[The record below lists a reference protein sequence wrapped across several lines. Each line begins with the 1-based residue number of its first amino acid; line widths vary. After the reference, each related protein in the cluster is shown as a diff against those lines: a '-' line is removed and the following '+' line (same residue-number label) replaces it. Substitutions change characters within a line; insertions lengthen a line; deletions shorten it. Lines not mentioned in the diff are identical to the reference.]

1 MSRSGRILVVDDEVN
16 ARTALAELLRD
27 EGFDV
32 ETAADAF
39 KALGK
44 YEAFAPHIVI
54 TDLKM
59 PGMDGIELVQKL
71 RAMEDPPAV
80 IVMTAFGAVSSAVD
94 AMRAGAAEY
103 LTKPINFDELLVVVD
118 KVMEHIELK
127 RETRQ
132 LRARLR
138 DRVAPNNIIGSSPP
152 MQRIFEIVDQ
162 VAPSKATVLITGE
175 SGTGKEL
182 VANAIHMRSPRAG
195 GPFVKLHCAALAET
209 LLESELFGHER
220 GAFTGAMARKD
231 GRFSIADGG
240 TLFLD
245 EIGEISP
252 SVQVK
257 LLRFLQEHEF
267 ERVGGTQTI
276 RVDVRVIAATNR
288 NLVEEVKAGR
298 FREDLF
304 YRLNVV
310 TIDMPPL
317 RDRKT
322 DIPAL
327 GKFFLDRYTRDNNKQ
342 IEGFGPQTMELLMSY
357 DWPGNVRELE
367 NAIERAVVLT
377 NAKQVEPRH
386 LPPNVRPTLTPAGMP
401 PIPGSTL
408 AEIEKYAILETL
420 KATGGSTSKAAEI
433 LGISVRTIQYR
444 LHDYNAAPRSS
455 VAVVRKD
462 EVPQQQSQQPESA
475 VASAQA
481 K

>member
-1 MSRSGRILVVDDEVN
+1 MSRGRILVVDDEVN

-27 EGFDV
+27 EGFEV

-44 YEAFAPHIVI
+44 YEAFNPHVVV

-59 PGMDGIELVQKL
+59 PGMDGIELVKKI
-71 RAMEDPPAV
+71 RAFEDPATV
-80 IVMTAFGAVSSAVD
+80 VVMTAFGAVSSAVD

-103 LTKPINFDELLVVVD
+103 LTKPINFDELLVVLDRVL
-118 KVMEHIELK
+118 EHAQLR

-132 LRARLR
+132 LRQRVGE
-138 DRVAPNNIIGSSPP
+138 RVAPNNIIGVSPP
-152 MQRIFEIVDQ
+152 MQRVFEVVDQ
-162 VAPSKATVLITGE
+162 VAPSRATVLITGE

-182 VANAIHMRSPRAG
+182 VANAIHQRSPRST
-195 GPFVKLHCAALAET
+195 GPFVKLHCAALAES

-220 GAFTGAMARKD
+220 GSFTGAMARKD
-231 GRFSIADGG
+231 GRFQIADGG

-252 SVQVK
+252 SIQVK

-267 ERVGGTQTI
+267 ERVGGTQTL

-288 NLVEEVKAGR
+288 NLTEDVAKGR

-310 TIDMPPL
+310 SLEMPPL
-317 RDRKT
+317 RDRRT

-327 GKFFLDRYTRDNNKQ
+327 ARFFLDRYTKENDKV
-342 IEGFGPQTMELLMSY
+342 IEGFANETLELLVAY

-367 NAIERAVVLT
+367 NAVERAVVLAT
-377 NAKQVEPRH
+377 GPILEVKH
-386 LPPNVRPTLTPAGMP
+386 LPPNVRPRVTPAGMP
-401 PIPGSTL
+401 MIPGATL
-408 AEIEKYAILETL
+408 GDIERYAILETL
-420 KATGGSTSKAAEI
+420 KSTGGSTSKAAEI

-444 LHDYNAAPRSS
+444 LHQYNEAPRSDIN
-455 VAVVRKD
+455 VVQGPTDK
-462 EVPQQQSQQPESA
+462 
-475 VASAQA
+475 
-481 K
+481 